1 MTADDRVMATTSA
14 SARSVHSKKCRSRA
28 RRSNRLDSIDRL
40 VDQLIESLTGKTS
53 TIQRRRSAA
62 EKRRQ
67 PKGLSTAA
75 LCREYLKF
83 ADSYYF
89 QTDTGNA
96 RETVNI
102 DFALRPL
109 RKLYGRLPAA
119 ELGPLKIKSVRDI
132 MIEKGW
138 CRRQINH
145 QVGRI
150 KRMLKWATENELIPP
165 SVFHA
170 IQPIAGLR
178 YGRSKAVESEPV
190 RPVAQELVDGVVQIV
205 SSPVKAMIELQL
217 LTGMRPGEVVI
228 MRSIDIDRSCAPWAY
243 RPLRHKTAHHG
254 HERHIFLGP
263 KCQLLIQPFLTSRP
277 PEAFLFSPADAEAER
292 RARQHASRKTP
303 LSCGNRPGSNVKRKP
318 KKKPRDRY
326 DTNSY
331 AGAIA
336 YACKKASPVP
346 HDLSI
351 EQRLK
356 WERNHH
362 WHPHQLRHNAA
373 TRIRKEFGLEVA
385 QVVLGHQTL
394 AVTQVYAERDI
405 ESAQRVMTA
414 AG

>member
-1 MTADDRVMATTSA
+1 MLAGTATDARPRSRKTSA
-14 SARSVHSKKCRSRA
+14 VRGKPVSAERPLSVS
-28 RRSNRLDSIDRL
+28 
-40 VDQLIESLTGKTS
+40 
-53 TIQRRRSAA
+53 
-62 EKRRQ
+62 
-67 PKGLSTAA
+67 A
-75 LCREYLKF
+75 LCRRYLAF
-83 ADSYYF
+83 AETYYF

-96 RETVNI
+96 REMTNI
-102 DFALRPL
+102 DFALRSL

-119 ELGPLKIKSVRDI
+119 ELGPLKIKEVREA

-190 RPVAQELVDGVVQIV
+190 KPVAKGLIDGVLAVV
-205 SSPVKAMIELQL
+205 SSPVRAMIELQL

-228 MRSIDIDRSCAPWAY
+228 MRASDIDQSVQPWLY
-243 RPLRHKTAHHG
+243 RPSRHKTAHHG

-263 KCQLLIQPFLTSRP
+263 KSQSIIGPFLRADHP
-277 PEAFLFSPADAEAER
+277 DRYLFSPADAEQER
-292 RARQHASRKTP
+292 RARQHANRKTP
-303 LSCGNRPGSNVKRKP
+303 MSCGNRPGSNKRSRP
-318 KKKPRDRY
+318 KKKPRERY

-336 YACKKASPVP
+336 YACRRASRASP
-346 HDLSI
+346 DFDA
-351 EQRLK
+351 EQKRE
-356 WERNHH
+356 WELRHH

-373 TRIRKEFGLEVA
+373 TRLRREFGLEVA

-394 AVTQVYAERDI
+394 AVTQVYAEHDI

-414 AG
+414 TA